1 MGQCDEIDGEAAIP
15 CSSIIGEDWACL
27 ECGGKQGKTCTAK
40 AGFGSSYLIEGKC
53 NANFGCAKAEDE
65 ISLAGRKKRKK
76 RKKKKKNKNKRFN
89 CLTREKWTEEKTAWC
104 CENEQ
109 LGCTVTDACE
119 DKNEELAAIMMVEGY
134 TCATALEDYESNMC
148 ENENFIPYCCQTCSM
163 KEEPSVDCLSERP
176 EPKCEGDTL
185 VTFVESDTTDSR
197 GCMIYGREE
206 IVCGMGLCNAE
217 AGQCDEI
224 DGEAPIPCNSNI
236 GVDWACMECGGKQ
249 GEACTAKAG
258 FGSSDL
264 IEGECNANYGC
275 AKVDEISLAARKK
288 RKKRKGKKKRKNKNK
303 GEESEDSEED
313 PGFNC
318 LTREKWTEEKT
329 AWCCEN
335 EQLGCTVTEPCAEAT
350 MKDGTCCNWANARFD
365 YSDLENVPDHPEECC
380 EGEVTMNNECPAPA
394 LPECTCPSYQTGAIL
409 GTEMCQFGD
418 NCALGS
424 NFDSCPPNA
433 VHCVLTRTTEEP
445 SEGYSGTYSVL

>member
-1 MGQCDEIDGEAAIP
+1 MGIYGREEIVCGMGLCNAETGQCDEIDGEAAIP

-65 ISLAGRKKRKK
+65 ISLAGRRKRKK

-109 LGCTVTDACE
+109 LGCPVTDACE

-176 EPKCEGDTL
+176 EPRCEGDTL
-185 VTFVESDTTDSR
+185 VTFVEPGTADSR

-206 IVCGMGLCNAE
+206 KRLCY
-217 AGQCDEI
+217 
-224 DGEAPIPCNSNI
+224 
-236 GVDWACMECGGKQ
+236 
-249 GEACTAKAG
+249 
-258 FGSSDL
+258 GSL
-264 IEGECNANYGC
+264 QRRG
-275 AKVDEISLAARKK
+275 
-288 RKKRKGKKKRKNKNK
+288 
-303 GEESEDSEED
+303 
-313 PGFNC
+313 
-318 LTREKWTEEKT
+318 WT
-329 AWCCEN
+329 
-335 EQLGCTVTEPCAEAT
+335 
-350 MKDGTCCNWANARFD
+350 M
-365 YSDLENVPDHPEECC
+365 
-380 EGEVTMNNECPAPA
+380 
-394 LPECTCPSYQTGAIL
+394 
-409 GTEMCQFGD
+409 
-418 NCALGS
+418 
-424 NFDSCPPNA
+424 
-433 VHCVLTRTTEEP
+433 
-445 SEGYSGTYSVL
+445 